1 MSYNWN
7 WLAKASVIYLFK
19 LRVSKLISLFE
30 QYRAVFVLLRF
41 IIIFWINKK
50 QDDFVCAAGRFC
62 VFALNTFF
70 WMQFQFYWISISA
83 HEQSIQKTVR
93 GKKNISRKNNVFNI
107 EYCLTIIVFSLPLSP
122 ECVLSNDNNHGAIS
136 TVNTQSRTNPTRTC
150 VVSIYFCEAFR
161 VFWRLATLKYG
172 FDSMAAKKLVNIS
185 MEINIWV
192 ECLLKKNTRP

>member
-1 MSYNWN
+1 MFQNW
-7 WLAKASVIYLFK
+7 YLY
-19 LRVSKLISLFE
+19 LSSIELFLF
-30 QYRAVFVLLRF
+30 YCVLLSFSESTR
-41 IIIFWINKK
+41 NKMISYV
-50 QDDFVCAAGRFC
+50 QRG
-62 VFALNTFF
+62 VFAFSLWILFF